1 MELDQPFSTAL
12 SMMLEQEPE
21 KRINFKDLHEF
32 LSTPFVKKE
41 FIEQTLQETILSRI
55 KKIHLYIIQF

>member
-1 MELDQPFSTAL
+1 
-12 SMMLEQEPE
+12 MLEQEPE